1 MNQPKVLSVDD
12 DQRFLEVAADFL
24 SSHPEIEVA
33 GFGHS
38 GFEALQMVER
48 LSPDLV
54 LMDLSMPEMNGLEA
68 VRRIK
73 AKPRSPR
80 VLMLTMYEAEDF
92 CALAQEAG
100 ADGFITKAD
109 FGESLWPLV
118 LNNFPRLQAKLAH
131 EIA

>member
-1 MNQPKVLSVDD
+1 MSQLKVLLVDD
-12 DQRFLEVAADFL
+12 NQRFLEVAADFL

-38 GFEALQMVER
+38 GFEALQMVES

-80 VLMLTMYEAEDF
+80 ILMLTMYEGEDF

-118 LNNFPRLQAKLAH
+118 LKLFPRLQAEAAH